1 MKGIILAGGA
11 GTRLHP
17 CTWVVNKQL
26 LPLYDKPMIYY
37 PLSVLM
43 IAGIREVL
51 IISTPLDLSMFEK
64 LLGDGTR
71 LGMRFKY
78 AVQPQPQGLA
88 QAFIIGKDFLAGDS
102 ACLILGDN
110 ILYGH
115 GLTEIVRNASQIQ
128 RGGLVFA
135 YQVNDPG
142 RYGVVE
148 FDNAGKAISIE
159 EKPIQPKS
167 RYAVPGLYFYG
178 PEVCKEAAKLPKS
191 DRGEYEITGLNQIF
205 LDRGELQVIKMSR
218 GIAWL
223 DTGTYESLLEASS
236 FVQIIQTRQGLCVA
250 CLEEIAV
257 NNRWI
262 RIEDVE
268 DIVKT
273 MGQSSYAQY
282 LRSFLKDY
290 TGKHLGPLGQID
302 ILVKNDIKGNVRR

>member
-1 MKGIILAGGA
+1 MKGIILAGGV

-17 CTWVVNKQL
+17 CTLIVNKQL
-26 LPLYDKPMIYY
+26 LPVYDKPMIYY

-43 IAGIREVL
+43 LVGIREVL
-51 IISTPLDLSMFEK
+51 IISTSLDLSMFQK

-71 LGMRFKY
+71 LGMRFEY
-78 AVQPQPQGLA
+78 VVQPQPQGLA

-102 ACLILGDN
+102 VCLILGDN

-115 GLTEIVRNASQIQ
+115 GLTEIVRNASQIR
-128 RGGLVFA
+128 RGGLIFA
-135 YQVNDPG
+135 YQVSDSS

-148 FDNAGKAISIE
+148 FDPTGKVISLE

-167 RYAVPGLYFYG
+167 HYAVPGLYFYG
-178 PEVCKEAAKLPKS
+178 PEVCVEVAKLTKS
-191 DRGEYEITGLNQIF
+191 ARGEYEITGLNQIF
-205 LDRGELQVIKMSR
+205 LDRGELQVVKMGR

-223 DTGTYESLLEASS
+223 DTGTYESLLEASR
-236 FVQIIQTRQGLCVA
+236 FVEIIQTRQGLCVA

-257 NNRWI
+257 SNHWI
-262 RIEDVE
+262 GIEVVE

-282 LRSFLKDY
+282 LRNFLKDY
-290 TGKHLGPLGQID
+290 TGKDLSHYVG
-302 ILVKNDIKGNVRR
+302 

>member
-1 MKGIILAGGA
+1 MKGIILAGGN

-17 CTWVVNKQL
+17 CTWIVNKQL

-43 IAGIREVL
+43 LAGIREVL
-51 IISTPLDLSMFEK
+51 IISTPLDLPMFKK
-64 LLGDGTR
+64 LLSDGTR
-71 LGMRFKY
+71 LGMNFEY
-78 AVQPQPQGLA
+78 AVQSQPDGLA
-88 QAFIIGKDFLAGDS
+88 QAFVIGKDFLAGDA

-115 GLTEIVRNASQIQ
+115 GLTEIVRNASQIRQ
-128 RGGLVFA
+128 GGLIFA
-135 YQVNDPG
+135 YPVNDPS

-148 FDNAGKAISIE
+148 FDNSGKVISIE
-159 EKPIQPKS
+159 EKPTQPKS
-167 RYAVPGLYFYG
+167 RFAVPGLYFYG
-178 PEVCKEAAKLPKS
+178 PEVCQETAKLTKS
-191 DRGEYEITGLNQIF
+191 ARGEFEITALNQIF

-223 DTGTYESLLEASS
+223 DTGTYQNLLEASS
-236 FVQIIQTRQGLCVA
+236 FVQIIQTRQGLSVA

-262 RIEDVE
+262 GIEQVE
-268 DIVKT
+268 NIIKT

-282 LRSFLKDY
+282 LRIFLKDY
-290 TGKHLGPLGQID
+290 MVKHLNPL
-302 ILVKNDIKGNVRR
+302 L